1 MLEIIIIVITFS
13 LLIISHELGHFLM
26 AKKFGVKV
34 EEFGLGLPP
43 RVFGRKIGETI
54 FSLNAIPFGGFIK
67 MYGEEENIKNQRSFT
82 SKPVWQRALIIV
94 AGCVAFWI
102 IAAILFSIVFG
113 IGIRTW
119 VTDAEYNDRL
129 INPQVQ
135 ILPAAPDFLTIAP
148 GSPAQA
154 AGLKPGDIIKSLR
167 FQDLEIKVDKVR
179 QVQDFTRAHQ
189 GQEIILTIQRGEE
202 ALEKSLV
209 PRQDPQE
216 GQGRMGVSL
225 ARTAINPLPW
235 NEAIFRGVLGTG
247 SMTIRIIQIF
257 GRLIESGVTGE
268 PLPLELRN
276 VEVMG
281 PIGIFVF
288 MGDRI
293 ELGIIYF
300 LKFIIII
307 AVHLAII
314 NLLPIPALDGGK
326 LIFLGIEGVRGKP
339 IPQKIEQGI
348 TAVSFFL
355 LIGLMLYIT
364 IFIDIPR
371 LAY

>member
-167 FQDLEIKVDKVR
+167 FQDLEIKVDKVG

-202 ALEKSLV
+202 FFDVSLIPRISPPEGEGAMGVALVRTAEKSFPWWQASIKGAETTINLTYTIIVIAGQVLRDLV
-209 PRQDPQE
+209 Q
-216 GQGRMGVSL
+216 GQAL
-225 ARTAINPLPW
+225 AP
-235 NEAIFRGVLGTG
+235 
-247 SMTIRIIQIF
+247 
-257 GRLIESGVTGE
+257 
-268 PLPLELRN
+268 
-276 VEVMG
+276 EVQLAG
-281 PIGIFVF
+281 PVGIFSLI
-288 MGDRI
+288 GDKVQ
-293 ELGIIYF
+293 LGIVYF
-300 LKFIIII
+300 LKFIAII
-307 AVHLAII
+307 AIHLAII